1 MRRARYFNLSGSG
14 EFFAA
19 LGLAVAM
26 LTLRVL
32 NIFRYRFDTD
42 ESQHMHVLWGW
53 THGLV
58 QYRDIFD
65 NHMPLFQIALA
76 PLLGLAGE
84 RAETLFVMRLV
95 MLPLYLSAAWA
106 TYRIGEILFSRRV
119 GLWAAILSGC
129 YHLYFFSS
137 LEFRTD
143 NLWAPLALL
152 AILALIEGKFSL
164 WQAFTAGLV
173 LGFCFAVSAKTF
185 LLLFVIVLSG
195 VCARF
200 LSSRPPKLLRC
211 ALVWFAAIP
220 IVPAVIVLWFAAA
233 GAGTQFY
240 YCVFQHNIL
249 PGVDRTNDPAT
260 WILLFP
266 LSFPLLLYA
275 GWRIVCAVND
285 PDLGFRRCFVFLI
298 AAFYFAGL
306 YSFWTLLTRQ
316 DMLPFFPLC
325 FVFVAAAVFA
335 LPDHV
340 LRYLPQAW
348 LAVFELLTVIVTRPL
363 EANGAGREYNLL
375 ADTLRLTAPADA
387 VFDLKGETVF
397 RRRCVYHVFEPLTLV
412 RIHRRLITEPF
423 VQRCISSRTCVIA
436 IEDGHLT
443 GDLRDWLQTRYL
455 PVTRD
460 LRVAGSFLASEGTGR
475 PIVFQITIPAEY
487 EVISPRGAVGGLLDG
502 APLKKKRFLVAGQ
515 HQFVP
520 DSSGNALAILW
531 ARAAEK
537 GFDPFRL
544 RNFEVRKG

>member
-1 MRRARYFNLSGSG
+1 
-14 EFFAA
+14 
-19 LGLAVAM
+19 M
-26 LTLRVL
+26 LTLRLL

-53 THGLV
+53 THNLV

-65 NHMPLFQIALA
+65 NHMPLFQIAFA

-84 RAETLFVMRLV
+84 RAETLFVMRLA
-95 MLPLYLSAAWA
+95 MLPLYFLAAWA

-119 GLWAAILSGC
+119 GLWAAILTGC

-152 AILALIEGKFSL
+152 AILTLIEGEFSL
-164 WQAFTAGLV
+164 RQAFTAGLV
-173 LGFCFAVSAKTF
+173 LGFCFAISAKTL
-185 LLLFVIVLSG
+185 LLLFVILLSG

-200 LSSRPPKLLRC
+200 LSARPPKLTRYTL
-211 ALVWFAAIP
+211 AWLAAIL
-220 IVPAVIVLWFAAA
+220 IVPVVIMLWFAAA
-233 GAGTQFY
+233 GAWSQFY

-249 PGVDRTNDPAT
+249 PGVDRTNDPET
-260 WILLFP
+260 WMVLFP

-275 GWRIVCAVND
+275 GWRIVRGVSD
-285 PDLGFRRCFVFLI
+285 SELGFRRCFVFLI

-335 LPDHV
+335 LPDRV
-340 LRYLPQAW
+340 LRSLPQAW
-348 LAVFELLTVIVTRPL
+348 LVVFELLTVIVTRPL
-363 EANGAGREYNLL
+363 EANGAGREYNLI
-375 ADTLRLTAPADA
+375 ADTLRLTTPADP

-423 VQRCISSRTCVIA
+423 AERCISSHTCVIA

-443 GDLRDWLQTRYL
+443 GELRDWLQTRYL

-460 LRVAGSFLASEGTGR
+460 LRVAGSFLAGNGAGR

-487 EVISPRGAVGGLLDG
+487 EIISPRGAVDGLLDG
-502 APLKKKRFLVAGQ
+502 EPLKKRRFLTAGE
-515 HQFVP
+515 HRFVP
-520 DSSGNALAILW
+520 DTNGNALAVLW
-531 ARAAEK
+531 ARAVEK